1 MKRLAIVCR
10 RKHLRGL
17 SELAI
22 ALRFTRQ
29 RLAATSV
36 VMINVRIYSC
46 FFFARCFHCLMG
58 DVKKFNQKSVAVIFE
73 DDITFFS
80 PSCTRVLNRF

>member
-22 ALRFTRQ
+22 ALRFTRP
-29 RLAATSV
+29 RLAATCV
-36 VMINVRIYSC
+36 VMIKSESVPLV
-46 FFFARCFHCLMG
+46 FFAWCFHCLMR
-58 DVKKFNQKSVAVIFE
+58 DVKKFNQSSVAVIFE
-73 DDITFFS
+73 DDIPFFL
-80 PSCTRVLNRF
+80 PHVNAF